1 MNTDGFIQETIMT
14 LLTNRTIIISGASS
28 GIGAAAAELFADH
41 GANLVLIA
49 RDKTG
54 LEETA
59 TQVRNRGRQAIILS
73 GDVRDPQ
80 THERAVDRAMNDFGR
95 LDGAFN
101 NAGETGDMSPI
112 AEISLE
118 TFEHVLA
125 TNLTGAFLASK
136 YQIPAM
142 IETGG
147 GSIVFTGSFV
157 GVSAGLPTMG
167 AYATAKSGLLGLIR
181 SITADYA
188 AQNIRST
195 ALLPGGTN
203 TRMAGNADDREWAAG
218 LHAMKRLADPQEI
231 AQAALFLVSDMSS
244 FVSGSALWADGGN
257 AAVKV

>member
-1 MNTDGFIQETIMT
+1 MT